1 MVDKSYSLSSEV
13 TNKVFLV
20 AQNGSKK
27 NYPTIDVLD
36 LGTGLEGER
45 FPDTILSLHSGNKTS
60 KDKGYLIGAFGQGGS
75 TALSFSS
82 ATLIISK
89 SKNKYYFTIVLKIHI
104 NNLKNYTYFY
114 LHNNE
119 QIIEIE
125 NNLESNPQT
134 HLNALIKSESGTL
147 IRMIDMEMGLGLR
160 QSALTNPG
168 KMMDY
173 ISTELFDSVMPI
185 TIIENRKEFESY
197 EPKNLLRNIRGSKIK
212 LFRSKNRFNE
222 QYSGSFE
229 VRVDSDV
236 LNVDYYIVLPSKE
249 EDWAND
255 SKAKEDYIT
264 FNYHEKPII
273 FTSNGQ
279 YINGESYTKLKNK
292 GITFLNYRLIIHVN
306 LDQLGNKKQGLF
318 TSNRSS
324 MKESTFVS
332 KMIDQIV
339 YQASINN
346 NITQI
351 NKIIAEKSLDKDID
365 IDIEGLEQD
374 LKESYSDFL
383 LPDKKIKFRNNP
395 SSNPGTNDVDD
406 YKDYIEELI
415 ITNTK
420 SEFFKDETIRLILK
434 TEADKYT
441 NKNSRI
447 DGFLNDG
454 YFSDWEVSYMN
465 GRIQYNISSLKP
477 GEYGL
482 NFVLFNDDSSNKEAF
497 STSNLYN
504 FTILDEKLPREETSN
519 RKELNIEIKSV
530 TDKDIII
537 DISKNQS
544 ENKITI
550 QVCLN
555 HPELELIIKG
565 RTSSEIEQTKVSLIN
580 PMALYALLL
589 DEFYE
594 EQKVES
600 KNKIIADYA
609 KTFIKYFKK

>member
-1 MVDKSYSLSSEV
+1 
-13 TNKVFLV
+13 
-20 AQNGSKK
+20 
-27 NYPTIDVLD
+27 
-36 LGTGLEGER
+36 
-45 FPDTILSLHSGNKTS
+45 
-60 KDKGYLIGAFGQGGS
+60 
-75 TALSFSS
+75 
-82 ATLIISK
+82 
-89 SKNKYYFTIVLKIHI
+89 
-104 NNLKNYTYFY
+104 
-114 LHNNE
+114 
-119 QIIEIE
+119 
-125 NNLESNPQT
+125 
-134 HLNALIKSESGTL
+134 
-147 IRMIDMEMGLGLR
+147 
-160 QSALTNPG
+160 
-168 KMMDY
+168 
-173 ISTELFDSVMPI
+173 
-185 TIIENRKEFESY
+185 
-197 EPKNLLRNIRGSKIK
+197 
-212 LFRSKNRFNE
+212 
-222 QYSGSFE
+222 
-229 VRVDSDV
+229 
-236 LNVDYYIVLPSKE
+236 
-249 EDWAND
+249 
-255 SKAKEDYIT
+255 
-264 FNYHEKPII
+264 
-273 FTSNGQ
+273 
-279 YINGESYTKLKNK
+279 
-292 GITFLNYRLIIHVN
+292 
-306 LDQLGNKKQGLF
+306 
-318 TSNRSS
+318 

-497 STSNLYN
+497 TTSNLYN